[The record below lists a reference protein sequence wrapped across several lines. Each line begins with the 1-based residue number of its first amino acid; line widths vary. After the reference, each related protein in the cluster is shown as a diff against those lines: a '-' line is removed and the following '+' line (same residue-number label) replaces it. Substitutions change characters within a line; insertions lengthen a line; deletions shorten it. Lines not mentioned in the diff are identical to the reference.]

1 MVGWHHWLNG
11 HEFDQA
17 PGVCDG
23 QGSLEC
29 YSPWG
34 RKELDMTEWLNWTNS
49 IIELFFSFFKFSV
62 VRFLKCDFQKG
73 WWYMLIFTCFL
84 HYFYVCWY
92 HFSKCWALKRILV
105 RSYASTSMWEGTTV
119 LRLLVA
125 NDRDPSE
132 IGLNAWMMMMIVMM
146 IIHIKE
152 FWLIKLKCPRKSNRS
167 KSRNLNILIKSW
179 SPCFSWLCFY
189 LYLLYVLFSVE
200 TFLNAGSL
208 SLGHG
213 NNSRVTSTSKQP

>member
-105 RSYASTSMWEGTTV
+105 RSYASTSMWEG
-119 LRLLVA
+119 
-125 NDRDPSE
+125 
-132 IGLNAWMMMMIVMM
+132 I
-146 IIHIKE
+146 
-152 FWLIKLKCPRKSNRS
+152 
-167 KSRNLNILIKSW
+167 
-179 SPCFSWLCFY
+179 
-189 LYLLYVLFSVE
+189 SVE
-200 TFLNAGSL
+200 KNNCIKTFSCKWQRSIWNWLECLNDDDDCDDD
-208 SLGHG
+208 
-213 NNSRVTSTSKQP
+213 NSH